1 MQVEMEIKNKKRKRC
16 TKQLEAKNARVAVFM
31 SYKIELKAKGDL
43 VSKRMLF
50 TVRRNH
56 GSRR

>member
-1 MQVEMEIKNKKRKRC
+1 MEIKNKKRKRC

>member
-1 MQVEMEIKNKKRKRC
+1 MEIKNKKRQRC

-50 TVRRNH
+50 TVRRNN